1 MNKGI
6 LFVVS
11 GPSGAGKSTVTKLV
25 REELNIPLDNIYLID
40 QQTNKIQIYK
50 NKLAVDIAEKLE
62 LENNIIE
69 FVKLVPLNIGR
80 HIISK
85 YGIEHN
91 FNQHYI
97 DAFLGHYVAG
107 AEQFGNYSTLNMK
120 KYIEKMR
127 TLLQNISNIYGIY

>member
-1 MNKGI
+1 M
-6 LFVVS
+6 
-11 GPSGAGKSTVTKLV
+11 
-25 REELNIPLDNIYLID
+25 D
-40 QQTNKIQIYK
+40 QEKNIQIYK
-50 NKLAVDIAEKLE
+50 SKLAFNIAEKLE
-62 LENNIIE
+62 LPQSLIE

-107 AEQFGNYSTLNMK
+107 AEQFGTYSTLNTK
-120 KYIEKMR
+120 KYIDKMR